1 MEKIQNKKKTSFAD
15 LYSKVGV
22 LSILIFLFIV
32 FSVTSDA
39 FLSGINVRNI
49 LRQVVV
55 ITIVACGEQLML
67 TSGMVDLSCA
77 TVLACAG
84 TFAAY
89 YVKATENV
97 FVAILI
103 GLAVGTFFGV
113 FNGFFIT
120 RFNIPPFIGTL
131 ASMQV
136 ADGVI
141 MAYTGGINV
150 TELAEGFKWL
160 GQGYVGPIPAPVI
173 IMAIMLL
180 ITYFVLSWT
189 PIGRGIY
196 AVGGNE
202 AAAKASGIRVKN
214 IKFFACAFSG
224 FCAGLA
230 GIILMARMN
239 SGQPAAGVGTE
250 MDGITAVIVGG
261 TSMSGGT
268 GSIINTIFGSI
279 IIGMIKNFMNLMNI
293 SSPYQ
298 DIVLGLII
306 LVAVIADVQM
316 RKSRNKA

>member
-1 MEKIQNKKKTSFAD
+1 MEKIKNKKKFSFAEM
-15 LYSKVGV
+15 YSKVGV
-22 LSILIFLFIV
+22 LLILILLFIV
-32 FSVTSDA
+32 FSISNGA
-39 FLSGINVRNI
+39 FLSGVNIRNV
-49 LRQVVV
+49 LRQIVV

-89 YVKATENV
+89 YVKATGNV

-103 GLAVGTFFGV
+103 GLAVGTAFGA
-113 FNGFFIT
+113 FNGFVIT
-120 RFNIPPFIGTL
+120 RFGIPPFIGTL

-136 ADGVI
+136 ADGII
-141 MAYTGGINV
+141 MAYTGGVNV
-150 TELAEGFKWL
+150 TDLAEGFKWL
-160 GQGYVGPIPAPVI
+160 GQGYVGPIPVPVI
-173 IMAIMLL
+173 IMIIMLA
-180 ITYFVLSWT
+180 ITYFILSWT
-189 PIGRGIY
+189 PVGRGIY

-202 AAAKASGIRVKN
+202 AAAKASGIRVN
-214 IKFFACAFSG
+214 NVKFFACAFSG

-230 GIILMARMN
+230 GILLMARMN
-239 SGQPAAGVGTE
+239 SGQPSAGVGTE

-298 DIVLGLII
+298 DIVLGFII
-306 LVAVIADVQM
+306 LLAVIADVQM
-316 RKSRNKA
+316 RKSRSKA